1 MRSWS
6 RGVDLF
12 VKGRRRLS
20 SVVGRERRA
29 PIVDV
34 CRRVRVRDGGL
45 VGLVRGYGDLMRR
58 RFRKKIASVMDILFG
73 SVWL

>member
-1 MRSWS
+1 
-6 RGVDLF
+6 
-12 VKGRRRLS
+12 
-20 SVVGRERRA
+20 
-29 PIVDV
+29 VDV